1 LKLAIGKAAN
11 ANGTRQE
18 GRHSAA
24 SRCSFKNLA
33 SIALSASALSLH
45 RVQPPRRSMASHSSH
60 YRHKT
65 GISAAEAETL
75 HRVFSQYDLNND
87 DKISFGEL
95 QNKFV
100 AVEKGNM

>member
-1 LKLAIGKAAN
+1 M
-11 ANGTRQE
+11 
-18 GRHSAA
+18 
-24 SRCSFKNLA
+24 
-33 SIALSASALSLH
+33 
-45 RVQPPRRSMASHSSH
+45 PSHSSH

-65 GISAAEAETL
+65 GISAAEAQTL
-75 HRVFSQYDLNND
+75 YRVFNEYDLNKD

>member
-1 LKLAIGKAAN
+1 
-11 ANGTRQE
+11 
-18 GRHSAA
+18 
-24 SRCSFKNLA
+24 
-33 SIALSASALSLH
+33 
-45 RVQPPRRSMASHSSH
+45 MASHSSH